1 MKLCLYQGTFNPPHN
16 GHLQVAKFVTEYF
29 GFEKIIFIPAG
40 NPPHKTLKDNQK
52 LAFHRLNMTKLLVK
66 GYDNF
71 EVSDIE
77 FQKTAPSYTFL
88 TVKELY
94 SKYNLVEKPFF
105 IIGDDAFSK
114 IRTWYHSDE
123 LKNLINFIVLPRDND
138 YNKNDFEQ
146 LKSEGYNFQR
156 PDMEKINISST
167 EIRNLAEKNLPLN
180 QLTTKEVEKYI
191 YDNKLYQNDN

>member
-94 SKYNLVEKPFF
+94 SRYNLIEKPFF

-146 LKSEGYNFQR
+146 LKSDGYNFQR

-167 EIRNLAEKNLPLN
+167 QIRNLAEKNLPLN